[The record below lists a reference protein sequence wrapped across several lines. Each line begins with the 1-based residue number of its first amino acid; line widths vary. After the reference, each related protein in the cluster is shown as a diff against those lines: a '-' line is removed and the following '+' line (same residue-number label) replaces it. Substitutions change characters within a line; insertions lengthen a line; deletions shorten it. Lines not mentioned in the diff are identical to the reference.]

1 MEKEKNIYVFA
12 DFLSFHNEFL
22 GTVHVSQTKG
32 REFYS
37 FEYDEQWLAK
47 GAMLL
52 DPDLQWY
59 RGRQYISDNKQVF
72 GFLSDSAPDRW
83 GRRLM
88 NRREELR
95 AKKGGEKPVKLM
107 ESDYLLGVFDES
119 RMGGLRFKTDPDG
132 EYVSNDADFA
142 TPPWTSLREL
152 EQAATEFEKNETS
165 DNDFWLKQLLAP
177 GSSLG
182 GARPKASVLAP
193 DGSMWIAKF
202 PSKHDEFDSGAWEM
216 VVHELALLCGIN
228 VPEARAEVFSSLGTT
243 FLVKR
248 FDRAGKERIHFS
260 SAMTMLGKSDG
271 ADATDGSSY
280 LEIVSFLKANGANPK
295 QDLIQ
300 LWKRIVFGM
309 AVSNTD
315 DHFRNHGVLLT
326 NNGWIL
332 SPMYDVN
339 PDVFGEFLSLNVDS
353 DNSAIDLNLAIEA
366 SKYYGI
372 TKADAASLADEIVR
386 KVDNNWRALAGEY
399 GISHSEAERMSP
411 AFSRL
416 NHNG

>member
-47 GAMLL
+47 DAMLL

-72 GFLSDSAPDRW
+72 GLLSDSAPDRW

-132 EYVSNDADFA
+132 EYVSNDTDFA

-386 KVDNNWRALAGEY
+386 KVDNNWRALAGKY

-416 NHNG
+416 NHTG

>member
-1 MEKEKNIYVFA
+1 MDSEKKIYVFA
-12 DFLSFHNEFL
+12 DFLSFHNELL
-22 GTVHVSQTKG
+22 GTVHVTRTKG

-37 FEYDEQWLAK
+37 FEYDEKWLAK
-47 GAMLL
+47 ESMLL

-59 RGRQYISDNKQVF
+59 RGRQYIADDKQIF
-72 GFLSDSAPDRW
+72 GMLSDSSPDRW

-88 NRREELR
+88 NRREEIR
-95 AKKGGEKPVKLM
+95 AKNNGEKPVKLL

-119 RMGGLRFKTDPDG
+119 RMGGLRFKTELEG
-132 EYVSNDADFA
+132 EYLSNDSAFA

-152 EQAATEFEKNETS
+152 EQAAIKFEKDDFS
-165 DNDFWLKQLLAP
+165 DDDKWLRQLLAP

-202 PSKHDEFDSGAWEM
+202 PSKHDDFDSGAWEM
-216 VVHELALLCGIN
+216 VVHELAVMCGIS
-228 VPEARAEVFSSLGTT
+228 VPEAKAEEFSTLGTT

-248 FDRAGKERIHFS
+248 FDRTDKGRIHFS

-280 LEIVSFLKANGANPK
+280 LEMVSFLKANGANPK
-295 QDLIQ
+295 DDIIQ

-315 DHFRNHGVLLT
+315 DHFRNHGFLLT
-326 NNGWIL
+326 ESGWVL

-339 PDVFGEFLSLNVDS
+339 PDIFGEYLSLNVDT
-353 DNSAIDLNLAIEA
+353 DNSKIDLNLAIEA

-372 TKADAASLADEIVR
+372 MKKDAVILADEIIHT
-386 KVDNNWRALAGEY
+386 VDDNWRALAGKY
-399 GISHSEAERMSP
+399 GISRSETERMSP

-416 NHNG
+416 

>member
-1 MEKEKNIYVFA
+1 MVKEKNIYVFA

-47 GAMLL
+47 DAMLL

-132 EYVSNDADFA
+132 EYVSNDTDFA

-228 VPEARAEVFSSLGTT
+228 VPEARAEGFSSLGTT

-386 KVDNNWRALAGEY
+386 KVDNNWRALAGKY

-416 NHNG
+416 NHTG

>member
-47 GAMLL
+47 DAMLL

-119 RMGGLRFKTDPDG
+119 RMGGLQFKTDPDG
-132 EYVSNDADFA
+132 EYVSNDTDFA

-152 EQAATEFEKNETS
+152 EQAATEFENNETS

-182 GARPKASVLAP
+182 GARPKASVIAP

-386 KVDNNWRALAGEY
+386 KVDNNWRALAGKY

-416 NHNG
+416 NHTR

>member
-47 GAMLL
+47 DAMLL

-119 RMGGLRFKTDPDG
+119 RMGGLRFKADPDG
-132 EYVSNDADFA
+132 EYVSNDTDFA

-202 PSKHDEFDSGAWEM
+202 PSKHDVFDSGAWEM

-386 KVDNNWRALAGEY
+386 KVDNNWRALAGKY

-416 NHNG
+416 NHTG

>member
-47 GAMLL
+47 DAMLL

-119 RMGGLRFKTDPDG
+119 RMGGLRFKADPDG
-132 EYVSNDADFA
+132 EYVSNDTDFA

-152 EQAATEFEKNETS
+152 EQAATEFENNETS

-182 GARPKASVLAP
+182 GARPKASVIAP

-339 PDVFGEFLSLNVDS
+339 PEVFGEFLSLNVDS

-386 KVDNNWRALAGEY
+386 KVDNNWRALAGKY

-416 NHNG
+416 NHTR

>member
-47 GAMLL
+47 DAMLL

-95 AKKGGEKPVKLM
+95 AKKGEEKPVKLM

-182 GARPKASVLAP
+182 GARPKASVIAP

-386 KVDNNWRALAGEY
+386 KVDNNWRALAGKY

-416 NHNG
+416 NHTR

>member
-47 GAMLL
+47 DAMLL

-132 EYVSNDADFA
+132 EYVSNDTDFA

-271 ADATDGSSY
+271 DDATDGSSY

-386 KVDNNWRALAGEY
+386 KVDNNWRALAGKY

-416 NHNG
+416 NHTG

>member
-47 GAMLL
+47 DAMLL

-119 RMGGLRFKTDPDG
+119 RMGGLRFKDDPDG
-132 EYVSNDADFA
+132 EYVSNDTDFA
-142 TPPWTSLREL
+142 TPPWASLREL

-353 DNSAIDLNLAIEA
+353 DNSAINLNLAIEA

-386 KVDNNWRALAGEY
+386 KVDNNWRALAGKY

-416 NHNG
+416 NHTG

>member
-47 GAMLL
+47 DAMLL

-119 RMGGLRFKTDPDG
+119 RMGGLRFKADPDG
-132 EYVSNDADFA
+132 EYVSNDTDFA

-182 GARPKASVLAP
+182 GARPKASVIAP

-386 KVDNNWRALAGEY
+386 KVDNNWRALAGKY

-416 NHNG
+416 KHTG

>member
-1 MEKEKNIYVFA
+1 MDSEKKIYVFA
-12 DFLSFHNEFL
+12 DFLSFHNELL
-22 GTVHVSQTKG
+22 GTVHVTRTKG

-37 FEYDEQWLAK
+37 FEYDEKWLAK
-47 GAMLL
+47 ESMLL

-59 RGRQYISDNKQVF
+59 RGRQYIADDKQIF
-72 GFLSDSAPDRW
+72 GMLSDSSPDRW

-88 NRREELR
+88 NRREEIR
-95 AKKGGEKPVKLM
+95 AKNNGEKPVKLL

-119 RMGGLRFKTDPDG
+119 RMGGLRFKTELEG
-132 EYVSNDADFA
+132 EYLSNDSAFA
-142 TPPWTSLREL
+142 IPPWTSLREL
-152 EQAATEFEKNETS
+152 EQAAIKFEKDDFS
-165 DNDFWLKQLLAP
+165 DDDKWLRQLLAP

-202 PSKHDEFDSGAWEM
+202 PSKHDDFDSGAWEM
-216 VVHELALLCGIN
+216 VVHELAVMCGIS
-228 VPEARAEVFSSLGTT
+228 VPEAKAEEFSTLGTT

-248 FDRAGKERIHFS
+248 FDRTDKGRIHFS

-280 LEIVSFLKANGANPK
+280 LEMVSFLKANGAKPK
-295 QDLIQ
+295 DDIIQ

-315 DHFRNHGVLLT
+315 DHFRNHGFLLT
-326 NNGWIL
+326 ESGWVL

-339 PDVFGEFLSLNVDS
+339 PDVFGEYLSLNVDT
-353 DNSAIDLNLAIEA
+353 DNSKIDLDLAIEA

-372 TKADAASLADEIVR
+372 MKKDAVILADEIIHT
-386 KVDNNWRALAGEY
+386 VDDNWRALAGRY
-399 GISHSEAERMSP
+399 GISRSETERMSL

-416 NHNG
+416 

>member
-47 GAMLL
+47 DAMLL

-132 EYVSNDADFA
+132 EYVSNDTDFA

-182 GARPKASVLAP
+182 GARPKASVIAP

-386 KVDNNWRALAGEY
+386 KVDNNWRALVGKY

-416 NHNG
+416 NHTR

>member
-37 FEYDEQWLAK
+37 FEYDEQWVAK
-47 GAMLL
+47 DAMLL

-88 NRREELR
+88 NRREEVR

-182 GARPKASVLAP
+182 GARPKASVIAP

-271 ADATDGSSY
+271 ADATDGNSY

-386 KVDNNWRALAGEY
+386 KVDNNWRALAGKY

-416 NHNG
+416 NHTR

>member
-47 GAMLL
+47 DAMLL

-59 RGRQYISDNKQVF
+59 RGRQYISDNKQAF

-132 EYVSNDADFA
+132 EYVSNDTDFA

-372 TKADAASLADEIVR
+372 TKADAASLADEIVH
-386 KVDNNWRALAGEY
+386 KVDNNWRALAGKY

-416 NHNG
+416 NHTG

>member
-47 GAMLL
+47 DAMLL

-119 RMGGLRFKTDPDG
+119 RMGGLRFKADPDG
-132 EYVSNDADFA
+132 EYVSNDTDFA

-386 KVDNNWRALAGEY
+386 KVDNNWRALAGKY

-416 NHNG
+416 NHTG

>member
-1 MEKEKNIYVFA
+1 MDSEKKIYVFA
-12 DFLSFHNEFL
+12 DFLSFHNELL
-22 GTVHVSQTKG
+22 GTVHVTRTKG

-37 FEYDEQWLAK
+37 FEYDEKWLAK
-47 GAMLL
+47 ESMLL

-59 RGRQYISDNKQVF
+59 RGRQYIADDKQIF
-72 GFLSDSAPDRW
+72 GMLSDSSPDRW

-88 NRREELR
+88 NRREEIR
-95 AKKGGEKPVKLM
+95 AKNNGEKPVKLL

-119 RMGGLRFKTDPDG
+119 RMGGLRFKTELEG
-132 EYVSNDADFA
+132 EYLSNDSAFA

-152 EQAATEFEKNETS
+152 EQAAIKFEKDDFS
-165 DNDFWLKQLLAP
+165 DDDKWLRQLLAP

-202 PSKHDEFDSGAWEM
+202 PSKHDDFDSGAWEM
-216 VVHELALLCGIN
+216 VVHELAVMCGIS
-228 VPEARAEVFSSLGTT
+228 VPEAKAEEFSTLGTT

-248 FDRAGKERIHFS
+248 FDRTDKGRIHFS

-280 LEIVSFLKANGANPK
+280 LEMVSFLKANGAKPK
-295 QDLIQ
+295 DDIIQ

-315 DHFRNHGVLLT
+315 DHFRNHGFLLT
-326 NNGWIL
+326 ESGWVL

-339 PDVFGEFLSLNVDS
+339 PDIFGEYLSLNVDT
-353 DNSAIDLNLAIEA
+353 DNSMIDLNLAIEA

-372 TKADAASLADEIVR
+372 MKKDAVILADEIIHT
-386 KVDNNWRALAGEY
+386 VDDNWRALAGRY
-399 GISHSEAERMSP
+399 GISRSETERMSP

-416 NHNG
+416 

>member
-47 GAMLL
+47 DAMLL

-132 EYVSNDADFA
+132 EYVSNDTDFA

-386 KVDNNWRALAGEY
+386 KVDNNWRALAGKY
-399 GISHSEAERMSP
+399 GISRSEAERMSP

-416 NHNG
+416 NHTG

>member
-47 GAMLL
+47 DAMLL

-59 RGRQYISDNKQVF
+59 RGRQYISDNKQAF

-132 EYVSNDADFA
+132 EYVSNDTDFA

-182 GARPKASVLAP
+182 GARPQASVLAP

-372 TKADAASLADEIVR
+372 TKADAASLADEIVH
-386 KVDNNWRALAGEY
+386 KVDNNWRALAGKY

-416 NHNG
+416 NHTG

>member
-1 MEKEKNIYVFA
+1 MDKEKNIYVFA
-12 DFLSFHNEFL
+12 DFLSYHNEL
-22 GTVHVSQTKG
+22 IGTVHVSQTKG
-32 REFYS
+32 KEFYS
-37 FEYDEQWLAK
+37 FEYDDKWLAK
-47 GAMLL
+47 QAMLL

-59 RGRQYISDNKQVF
+59 RGRQYIGDDKQIF
-72 GFLSDSAPDRW
+72 GLLSDSSPDRW

-88 NRREELR
+88 NRREEIR
-95 AKKGGEKPVKLM
+95 AKNNGEKPVKLL

-119 RMGGLRFKTDPDG
+119 RMGGLRFKADPDG
-132 EYVSNDADFA
+132 EYLSNDITFA

-152 EQAATEFEKNETS
+152 EQAATEFEKNDS
-165 DNDFWLKQLLAP
+165 FDNDLWLKQLLAP

-182 GARPKASVLAP
+182 GARPKASVIAP

-228 VPEARAEVFSSLGTT
+228 VPEAKAEVFSPLGTT

-248 FDRAGKERIHFS
+248 FDRAGKARIHFS
-260 SAMTMLGKSDG
+260 SAMTMLGKIDG

-295 QDLIQ
+295 QDIIQ

-315 DHFRNHGVLLT
+315 DHFRNHGFLLT
-326 NNGWIL
+326 DNGWIL

-339 PDVFGEFLSLNVDS
+339 PDVFGEYLSLNVDS
-353 DNSAIDLNLAIEA
+353 NNSAIDMNLAIEA
-366 SKYYGI
+366 SKYYEI
-372 TKADAASLADEIVR
+372 TKEDAVILANEIIR
-386 KVDNNWRALAGEY
+386 TVDDNWRTLAKKY
-399 GISHSEAERMSP
+399 GISRGEAERMSP
-411 AFSRL
+411 AFSRR
-416 NHNG
+416 N

>member
-1 MEKEKNIYVFA
+1 MDSEKKIYVFA
-12 DFLSFHNEFL
+12 DFLSFHNELL
-22 GTVHVSQTKG
+22 GTVHVTRTKG

-37 FEYDEQWLAK
+37 FEYDEKWLAK
-47 GAMLL
+47 ESMLL

-59 RGRQYISDNKQVF
+59 RGRQYIADDKQIF
-72 GFLSDSAPDRW
+72 GMLSDSSPDRW

-88 NRREELR
+88 NRREEIR
-95 AKKGGEKPVKLM
+95 AKNNGEKPVKLL

-119 RMGGLRFKTDPDG
+119 RMGGLRFKTELEG
-132 EYVSNDADFA
+132 EYLSNDSAFA
-142 TPPWTSLREL
+142 IPPWTSLREL
-152 EQAATEFEKNETS
+152 EQAAIKFEKDDFS
-165 DNDFWLKQLLAP
+165 DDDKWLRQLLAP

-202 PSKHDEFDSGAWEM
+202 PSKHDDFDSGAWEM
-216 VVHELALLCGIN
+216 VVHELAVMCGIS
-228 VPEARAEVFSSLGTT
+228 VPEAKAEEFSTLGTT

-248 FDRAGKERIHFS
+248 FDRTDKGRIHFS

-280 LEIVSFLKANGANPK
+280 LEMVSFLKANGAKPK
-295 QDLIQ
+295 DDIIQ

-315 DHFRNHGVLLT
+315 DHFRNHGFLLT
-326 NNGWIL
+326 ESGWVL

-339 PDVFGEFLSLNVDS
+339 PDIFGEYLSLNVDT
-353 DNSAIDLNLAIEA
+353 DNSKIDLNLAIEA

-372 TKADAASLADEIVR
+372 MKKDAVILADEIIHT
-386 KVDNNWRALAGEY
+386 VDDNWRALAGRY
-399 GISHSEAERMSP
+399 GISRSETERMSP

-416 NHNG
+416 

>member
-47 GAMLL
+47 DAMLL

-72 GFLSDSAPDRW
+72 GFFSDSAPDRW

-132 EYVSNDADFA
+132 EYVSNDTDFA

-182 GARPKASVLAP
+182 GARPKASVIAP

-386 KVDNNWRALAGEY
+386 KVDNNWRALAGKY

-416 NHNG
+416 NHTG

>member
-47 GAMLL
+47 DAMLL

-132 EYVSNDADFA
+132 EYVSNDTDFA

-315 DHFRNHGVLLT
+315 DHFRNHGILLT

-386 KVDNNWRALAGEY
+386 KVDNNWRALAGKY

-416 NHNG
+416 NHTG